1 MREQQMAVMESVS
14 DMAVSPHREDELN
27 AHGGMWTFKVRK
39 EDTAT
44 VWQEVL
50 LAAIGEQFLSSME
63 AGIILSSPCFIRPSC
78 HPSTYQV
85 TMFVE

>member
-1 MREQQMAVMESVS
+1 ME
-14 DMAVSPHREDELN
+14 HREDDLTPAVTN
-27 AHGGMWTFKVRK
+27 SPIYLQ
-39 EDTAT
+39 AT